1 MNVFEKSTRGNIQEP
16 KGPNKCLK
24 HIVTL
29 FSGMIMDKLN
39 RDLNHMCLL
48 ISNTIS
54 HIAKKQNINILK
66 LL

>member
-39 RDLNHMCLL
+39 RDLNVSL